1 MESVDNTK
9 LRRTVK
15 WGKGKWQCW
24 RQGGVPAGKADCS
37 QVKRAKLTGLTTDAH
52 TPQTQGECCIP
63 DSSLGNVAAAT
74 GPGTALG
81 EALFKPTAMPPIPRP
96 PCSAG
101 TWLESTCE
109 LAWLM
114 KGWGAG
120 GPRKPQGSFLNR
132 DRETGSSF
140 YPGTLAAAATTMK
153 RVASMLSGTGRVGCE
168 RCCQKSRTYSSSCVR
183 GLCWGPD
190 CSPPSTP
197 VLS

>member
-1 MESVDNTK
+1 M
-9 LRRTVK
+9 
-15 WGKGKWQCW
+15 GKGEVAVLEA
-24 RQGGVPAGKADCS
+24 RRGGGVPAGKADCS

-52 TPQTQGECCIP
+52 TQGECCIP
-63 DSSLGNVAAAT
+63 DSSLGNVATAT
-74 GPGTALG
+74 GPGTALR

-96 PCSAG
+96 PGSAG

-109 LAWLM
+109 LAWPM

-132 DRETGSSF
+132 DRGTGSSF
-140 YPGTLAAAATTMK
+140 YLGTLAAAATTMK
-153 RVASMLSGTGRVGCE
+153 RVASMLSRIGRVGSE
-168 RCCQKSRTYSSSCVR
+168 RCRQESHTYSSSCVR
-183 GLCWGPD
+183 GLCRGPD